1 MANKAQMTG
10 MRGVFLVAAE
20 LTEQRLVVSPTSRS
34 AFGADLLVADQKCR
48 RAWSVQVKTN
58 AGRPTFWLLKHAR
71 GTKSDSHIFVLVN
84 LGEKNP
90 RRKPGELDFMLC
102 PAGSWRTAC
111 IRRRRG
117 GRLVRFSTRSTAI
130 K

>member
-48 RAWSVQVKTN
+48 RAW
-58 AGRPTFWLLKHAR
+58 
-71 GTKSDSHIFVLVN
+71 
-84 LGEKNP
+84 
-90 RRKPGELDFMLC
+90 
-102 PAGSWRTAC
+102 
-111 IRRRRG
+111 
-117 GRLVRFSTRSTAI
+117 
-130 K
+130 